1 MVLKSSGVRGG
12 AVGPDNGPGA
22 GRMAVGRMTA
32 RAAEAKNGGP
42 RDSRCPKSAGEEGG
56 GVAAARVRGL
66 AAPPRRRP
74 QNIF

>member
-1 MVLKSSGVRGG
+1 
-12 AVGPDNGPGA
+12 
-22 GRMAVGRMTA
+22 MTA